1 MVKDILT
8 EAGFIENKTFREC
21 RFLTAPSTT
30 YAIYLDSYE
39 SRGADDRNLIKV
51 HDYTIELYS
60 YAPDPE
66 AEKKLE
72 ASLDSRGLAYVKN
85 ERDWLE
91 SEGLYQVIY
100 EFEFIEKNRRIRKWQ
115 K

>member
-21 RFLTAPSTT
+21 RFLKAPSVT
-30 YAIYLDSYE
+30 YAVYMDSYE
-39 SRGADDRNLIKV
+39 SRGADDRNLLKA
-51 HDYTIELYS
+51 HEYTIELYS
-60 YAPDPE
+60 YVPDPDS
-66 AEKKLE
+66 EKKLE
-72 ASLDSRGLAYVKN
+72 TALESRGLAYVKN

-100 EFEFIEKNRRIRKWQ
+100 EFEFIEK
-115 K
+115 